1 MHTTQTREQVILL
14 TLRLASEKGLAS
26 VSLSDIAKATHIT
39 KASLYSHFSS
49 KEEIIDEM
57 YRLMDTFKG
66 NDMIGLSGS
75 AEEVLQKTVR
85 HWVAAY
91 TTVPMRW
98 AYRIVFQ
105 MRFTDQRAAKRAKA
119 ILNMFQAQTQ
129 AVLETLSDTG
139 RLDIPDLDLATTLFS
154 CAAASFVDEENIT
167 EKDEDD
173 WALSRMVQQFC
184 RVFAPR

>member
-1 MHTTQTREQVILL
+1 MHITQTREQVILL

-26 VSLSDIAKATHIT
+26 VSLSDIAKAAHIT
-39 KASLYSHFSS
+39 KASLQPFQQQGGDHRWNVPIDGYVQRKRHDRSFRICGRSAPENSAALGGGVYHRPDALGLPNRVPDALYRPTGR
-49 KEEIIDEM
+49 KEGQSDP
-57 YRLMDTFKG
+57 
-66 NDMIGLSGS
+66 
-75 AEEVLQKTVR
+75 Q
-85 HWVAAY
+85 H
-91 TTVPMRW
+91 VPG
-98 AYRIVFQ
+98 
-105 MRFTDQRAAKRAKA
+105 TDPSR
-119 ILNMFQAQTQ
+119 TG
-129 AVLETLSDTG
+129 TLSDTG